1 MSATTLKLPYKRF
14 VAQVSTGAP
23 RSKSTYLA
31 LMAENLEAL
40 QACPWRAADTGTASL
55 SGHDFTAETQFSDAY
70 DAFKLT
76 GNYDSSAM
84 TEVAYAGM
92 AAYRF
97 TIPASAIS
105 GSVPITSVT
114 LPISRDRFEKSGVHL
129 AVAISASATPSTN
142 WAGIVRRTGNLGASA
157 QLAQT
162 EVENLM
168 AGAPDDGTVTI
179 DLTGAS
185 SGNPNTYLF
194 VYVTLEDYA
203 DHWTMYNAKEKRLYA
218 IEGSAMLAG
227 DRVEVTF
234 ADTVTPDASATVDP
248 EQQIALAYYDVVN
261 FSYDPNAKIAFQ
273 NYSCTLSSQEQ
284 PLIYVTGMSMAMW
297 AITAFREA
305 MFSVARCGNVAV
317 RDFSDPPY
325 DSTPCKAQLSID
337 FRDANLDNG
346 AFLSVSYV
354 AVPVAFRFLVPKL
367 MKGRPLELFSGSMI
381 QIASSPVH
389 INTNHFMAIPKVHV
403 WCADGQ
409 ALDVVPESVVRDRR
423 FSYPSLGSPA
433 DWCYCGNMINRTTG
447 GSPGWNGYVD
457 HMKIPTVLSRDVAT
471 IILMPV
477 IEVSNLEGSGALG
490 AFNPY
495 TDWIRTQNDGTTPK
509 TFNAY
514 VKFGYGSGDSTPN
527 YQNHGLVL
535 STC

>member
-1 MSATTLKLPYKRF
+1 MSSTTLKLPYKRF

-31 LMAENLEAL
+31 LMAENLAAL
-40 QACPWRAADTGTASL
+40 QACPWRAAETGTASL
-55 SGHDFTAETQFSDAY
+55 TGHDFTAETQFSDAY

-84 TEVAYAGM
+84 TEIAYAGM

-97 TIPASAIS
+97 TIPASATS
-105 GSVPITSVT
+105 GGVRVTSVT

-129 AVAISASATPSTN
+129 SVALSASSTPTPT
-142 WAGIVRRTGNLGASA
+142 WDFVRGSGDRAASS

-162 EVENLM
+162 TAEDIM
-168 AGAPDDGTVTI
+168 SGAPDDGTVTI
-179 DLTGAS
+179 DLTGVS
-185 SGNPNTYLF
+185 SGNPNTYLW
-194 VYVTLEDYA
+194 VYVTLEDYT
-203 DHWTMYNAKEKRLYA
+203 DHWTMYNAREKRLYA

-234 ADTVTPDASATVDP
+234 ADTVTPDASATIDP
-248 EQQIALAYYDVVN
+248 DQQIGLAYMDVVN
-261 FSYDPNAKIAFQ
+261 FSNDPDAKIAFQ
-273 NYSCTLSSQEQ
+273 NYSWTLSAQEQ
-284 PLIYVTGMSMAMW
+284 SVSTGITGMYMW

-337 FRDANLDNG
+337 FRDPLGDNG
-346 AFLSVSYV
+346 AVLSVSYV

-433 DWCYCGNMINRTTG
+433 DWCYCGNMLAHTTG
-447 GSPGWNGYVD
+447 GSSGWNGHVD

-477 IEVSNLEGSGALG
+477 IEVSNLEGSGDLC
-490 AFNPY
+490 AFNPS
-495 TDWIRTQNDGTTPK
+495 TDWIRTQNDGTTLK
-509 TFNAY
+509 TFSAY
-514 VKFGYGSGDSTPN
+514 VKFGYGPGNISPN
-527 YQNHGLVL
+527 FQDPGLVL